1 MMKRLAA
8 ILLILVVMGTAF
20 PGFTALA
27 QSTKTPH
34 ENPAIAAGSLDEVSL
49 LLNYSRLF
57 FLASNRQYTDA
68 LDALEELRKIDIPD
82 ELRNIFDRFNDLC
95 QQLFINLDKL
105 ETILNETLTL
115 LEHNKIDEARIKLDQ
130 AEAYIQQ
137 ALIILE
143 DLYLAMDIM
152 SQRLGVFSA
161 SVSSDIREA
170 YERLQE
176 SLKQLEQLLNMLAE
190 LRQSLSEQYYEKY
203 AKIEDKEMLPTGIT
217 LNVNPAS
224 VYIGDTVDVSGVLQS
239 DGKPLPGRIVII
251 TLDGDTELAV
261 TTRED
266 GSYSGNITVP
276 YRYIETMS
284 IVAAY
289 EPQGN
294 DIDKYLACRS
304 PEVTLKTMF
313 YPTRLEITVPGIAYP
328 GIPFNI
334 EGEVISGEN
343 DIERTVAIDLDGVL
357 IAETTASGRFSM
369 EISLP
374 DDVSPGQHYLT
385 ATVPARERYIGVFE
399 QRGITVSLI
408 PLKIDMQT
416 PNLII
421 LPRSIQFSGYVGY
434 EDGPISGA
442 GINLV
447 LNDVSTIATTAADG
461 SFTAMLSVPLDL
473 SFIGQRELTIN
484 VEPLEPW
491 LGSLSVKR
499 QAIVI
504 NPVFIGLTLVAAI
517 ALIIVALR
525 RRRTV
530 PEKSVPQE
538 EVIRALVFVSPRVSA
553 VRFTGIKGRI
563 ISAYRAI
570 LVIIERITG
579 VRMTPEKTLRE
590 FLAAVTKLLPGITP
604 QLTELTV
611 MTETALYSDHKPSR
625 ETASTAEDITE
636 DIKKELESGA

>member
-1 MMKRLAA
+1 MMKKLV
-8 ILLILVVMGTAF
+8 IMLLILVATGTAF

-27 QSTKTPH
+27 QPAKNPH
-34 ENPAIAAGSLDEVSL
+34 ENPDIATGSLDKVSL

-82 ELRNIFDRFNDLC
+82 ELRNIIDRFNDLC
-95 QQLFINLDKL
+95 QQLFLTLDKL
-105 ETILNETLTL
+105 ETILDETLTL

-143 DLYLAMDIM
+143 DLQLAMDIM
-152 SQRLGVFSA
+152 SQRLGVFAA

-190 LRQSLSEQYYEKY
+190 LRQSLSKQYFEKY
-203 AKIEDKEMLPTGIT
+203 SRVEEKEMLPTSIT
-217 LNVNPAS
+217 LSVNPTS
-224 VYIGDTVDVSGVLQS
+224 VYIGDTVDVSGVLQCY
-239 DGKPLPGRIVII
+239 DEPLAGRNVII
-251 TLDGDTELAV
+251 TLDGDTEVTV

-276 YRYIETMS
+276 YKYQEAM
-284 IVAAY
+284 AAIASY

-294 DIDKYLACRS
+294 DSDKYLACHS
-304 PEVTLKTMF
+304 PEVTLRTMF
-313 YPTRLEITVPGIAYP
+313 YPTRLEISVPAIAYP

-334 EGEVISGEN
+334 EGEIISGEN
-343 DIERTVAIDLDGVL
+343 DIERTVAVDLDGTP
-357 IAETTASGRFSM
+357 ITGTTACGQFSM

-385 ATVPARERYIGVFE
+385 VTVPQQERYAGVFE
-399 QRGITVSLI
+399 QSSITVSLI
-408 PLKIDMQT
+408 PLGIDLET

-421 LPRSIQFSGYVGY
+421 LPRSIQVSGWVRY

-447 LNDVSTIATTAADG
+447 FNDISTTATTSADG
-461 SFTAMLSVPLDL
+461 SFTATLKVSLDI

-504 NPVFIGLTLVAAI
+504 NPVFTGLALVAAI
-517 ALIIVALR
+517 ALIIITTR
-525 RRRTV
+525 RRRIV
-530 PEKSVPQE
+530 EEKDVPQE
-538 EVIRALVFVSPRVSA
+538 VVIRAPVFITPRVSA
-553 VRFTGIKGRI
+553 IRFTGIKGRI
-563 ISAYRAI
+563 ISAYQAI
-570 LVIIERITG
+570 LVIIEKITG

-590 FLAAVTKLLPGITP
+590 FLAAVTKLLPGITR

-611 MTETALYSDHKPSR
+611 MAESALYSDHKPSR
-625 ETASTAEDITE
+625 ETASTAEDIT
-636 DIKKELESGA
+636 DAIKKELQGGA